1 MRLLMVGLPRSPH
14 TIHHLN
20 ALADAGVD
28 VHFAPSIEAAPI
40 DGLRRG
46 VRVHLMPQRRQGWE
60 RLGKTPVHLPDPVR
74 RSVARSSYRA
84 ARFVRPSR
92 RRDQWEPGPLARLPA
107 APQGQYPA
115 VAVLAT
121 DLATALEKVGQ
132 DFLVRPVWLADLIDE
147 LRPDVVTSGTIAQ
160 AGYMT
165 LAARSL
171 CRRPFPRWVVG
182 CWGLDL
188 DLLVGLPEHRDP
200 IRRVLAECG
209 ALYAECHRDIALARG
224 LGFAGAVLGVEP
236 IGGGWDLDHVRGLR
250 SPGPTSGRRVLMVK
264 GYQDFVG
271 RAFVALRAVALAA
284 DALRGWRVLIFAPG
298 AGTDIAA
305 RLLAEETG
313 LEVEVLPRRPYD
325 DLLRHLGTAR
335 IGLALSASDA
345 ISTSALESMI
355 MGAFPIQSATS
366 CLGEWIR
373 DGASGFLV
381 PAEDPEAVAA
391 AIRRA
396 ACDDALVDHAAA
408 ENDRVAAERLDAR
421 VVNPRIAAMYRRA
434 LDGDESSGR
443 VNAGETKGA
452 SR

>member
-14 TIHHLN
+14 TIRHLN
-20 ALADAGVD
+20 ALADASLD

-40 DGLRRG
+40 DGLCRG
-46 VRVHLMPQRRQGWE
+46 VRVHLMPHRRRGWA
-60 RLGKTPVHLPDPVR
+60 RLGGSSVDLSDPVR
-74 RSVARSSYRA
+74 RSLARWSYRA
-84 ARFVRPSR
+84 ARFGLPSR
-92 RRDQWEPGPLARLPA
+92 RHQWEPGPLARLPA
-107 APQGQYPA
+107 EHRPP
-115 VAVLAT
+115 VAVLGI

-132 DFLVRPVWLADLIDE
+132 DFLARPVWLANLIDD
-147 LRPDVVTSGTIAQ
+147 LRPDIVTSGTIAQ

-284 DALRGWRVLIFAPG
+284 DALRGWRVLIFASG

-313 LEVEVLPRRPYD
+313 LEVEVLPRLPYD

-408 ENDRVAAERLDAR
+408 ENDRVAAERLEAR

-434 LDGDESSGR
+434 LDGDEPSGP
-443 VNAGETKGA
+443 VNAAETRGI